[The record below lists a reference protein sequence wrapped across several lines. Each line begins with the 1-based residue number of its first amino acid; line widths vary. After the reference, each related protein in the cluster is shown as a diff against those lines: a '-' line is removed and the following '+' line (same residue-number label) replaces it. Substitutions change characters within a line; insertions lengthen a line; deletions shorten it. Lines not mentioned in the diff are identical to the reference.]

1 MPSSVQ
7 DTPVCCVQVT
17 RLSLQNDCYTTTLRD
32 GEFMRFRSRL
42 STGMTDYLFPPTILS
57 NPSHGACQAHS
68 TTMFLQH
75 RAVAP
80 RLGRA
85 QPLLFNGSQHQ
96 SEQTLVV
103 STLPQGPMREESE
116 EKRPAA
122 IRSED
127 RARTGLGWTPPPAPR
142 HARCDLTTL
151 SVLCCCKTPK
161 GVTPPSSES
170 HRGGGGATATSVPS
184 ALVESYRVIYR
195 HPTSPLL
202 SV

>member
-127 RARTGLGWTPPPAPR
+127 RARTGLGWTPPPAPGMPDAISQR
-142 HARCDLTTL
+142 YRC
-151 SVLCCCKTPK
+151 SAAAKHRK
-161 GVTPPSSES
+161 AS
-170 HRGGGGATATSVPS
+170 HRRQVNHMRRRRRRSHSNLRPTSVG
-184 ALVESYRVIYR
+184 
-195 HPTSPLL
+195 
-202 SV
+202 